1 MQPSKPQESVNHQQL
16 VSKRTVLQAK
26 TSSGG
31 QGVQLQTL
39 STEGQIS
46 ADLKA
51 KPIEFSDQDTPL
63 LPQKQESDFY
73 LMKQLPNA
81 DQEEMKEMNSQ
92 EKQAYLQSLL
102 SQGFTNGSDIL
113 ASSGRHRMTQRFNK

>member
-1 MQPSKPQESVNHQQL
+1 MG
-16 VSKRTVLQAK
+16 
-26 TSSGG
+26 SGG
-31 QGVQLQTL
+31 QGLTLLQTL

-46 ADLKA
+46 VGA
-51 KPIEFSDQDTPL
+51 KPIEFGDQDTPL

-81 DQEEMKEMNSQ
+81 DQEEMKEMTSQ

-113 ASSGRHRMTQRFNK
+113 ASSGRHRMTQRFNKQ